1 MAARPGP
8 RLRKIRARGSVIL
21 GELTRGSGAV
31 AAERAWVGD
40 LLLAV
45 APWGELEQSRYQPLN
60 AFDDDEKDF
69 VQEHLDEATVE
80 DLDHFHAIQSHAV
93 RMHRLEGL
101 FKRIE
106 SATPAKPRGKG
117 ADHLSG
123 GTTVEREQM
132 LQRIAQA
139 RALLGEVIEGT
150 DLPMIERTVKLA
162 DMNLHWAQW
171 NLGEPVALMPE
182 ME

>member
-1 MAARPGP
+1 M
-8 RLRKIRARGSVIL
+8 
-21 GELTRGSGAV
+21 
-31 AAERAWVGD
+31 
-40 LLLAV
+40 
-45 APWGELEQSRYQPLN
+45 
-60 AFDDDEKDF
+60 
-69 VQEHLDEATVE
+69 
-80 DLDHFHAIQSHAV
+80 
-93 RMHRLEGL
+93 
-101 FKRIE
+101 
-106 SATPAKPRGKG
+106 
-117 ADHLSG
+117 
-123 GTTVEREQM
+123 EREQM